1 MTSIINRHHPSDKVS
16 YEQKKLLFMIFVSI
30 ITPAYKCRNTI
41 EETYKSVLAQTF
53 SDWEWIVV
61 DDCSPDDSFSYIK
74 ELTEGDPRVTV
85 LQTPKNG
92 GTAVARNIGLKHA
105 KGRYITFLDSDDLLD
120 PNYLECQLLFMKEH
134 GPLISA
140 GYRRKAKHTCTD
152 FFVPDEVNYEKAL
165 KGNPLS
171 CLTTMY
177 DRSVIGDVFFL
188 EDIDRPEDYVFWL
201 NILRKG
207 IIAYG
212 NPVVLATYNIRD
224 GSKSS
229 NKFKLIGYMHKV
241 YHKTQGI
248 NWLKSWFYVVRWAIY
263 GKKKYRNVK

>member
-1 MTSIINRHHPSDKVS
+1 M
-16 YEQKKLLFMIFVSI
+16 MVSI
-30 ITPAYKCRNTI
+30 ITPSYNSKECFGDTYLSVINQTI
-41 EETYKSVLAQTF
+41 
-53 SDWEWIVV
+53 SDWEWIIIDDGSTDGSYEFIKFITENDNRITVV
-61 DDCSPDDSFSYIK
+61 KTD
-74 ELTEGDPRVTV
+74 
-85 LQTPKNG
+85 KNS
-92 GTAVARNIGLKHA
+92 GTAVARNIGLKLA

-120 PNYLECQLLFMKEH
+120 SNYLECQLEFIKKC

-152 FFVPDEVNYEKAL
+152 FFVPNEVDYKKAL

-177 DRSVIGDVFFL
+177 DKNAIGEMFFP

-201 NILRKG
+201 NILKRG
-207 IIAYG
+207 FVARG
-212 NPVVLATYNIRD
+212 NPKVLATYRIAK

-241 YHKTQGI
+241 YYKTQGI
-248 NWLKSWFYVVRWAIY
+248 NWFKSWFYVIRWAFY
-263 GKKKYRNVK
+263 GKRKYKNVR

>member
-1 MTSIINRHHPSDKVS
+1 MPIVT
-16 YEQKKLLFMIFVSI
+16 I
-30 ITPAYKCRNTI
+30 ITPFFNSKPYFLSTFQ
-41 EETYKSVLAQTF
+41 SVLKQTF
-53 SDWEWIVV
+53 FDWEWIIV
-61 DDCSPDDSFSYIK
+61 DDRSTDGSFEFVEALTSSEPRIK
-74 ELTEGDPRVTV
+74 VFRTS
-85 LQTPKNG
+85 KNS

-105 KGRYITFLDSDDLLD
+105 SGRYITFLDSDDLLD
-120 PNYLECQLLFMKEH
+120 PNYLECQLEFMKEH

-152 FFVPDEVNYEKAL
+152 FFVPEKVDYKKAL

-177 DRSVIGDVFFL
+177 DRSVIGEVFFP

-207 IIAYG
+207 IIAHG
-212 NPVVLATYNIRD
+212 NPVVLATYNIME
-224 GSKSS
+224 GSRSS

-248 NWLKSWFYVVRWAIY
+248 NWFKSWFYVVRWAFY
-263 GKKKYRNVK
+263 GKKKYKNVR

>member
-1 MTSIINRHHPSDKVS
+1 MT
-16 YEQKKLLFMIFVSI
+16 LVSI
-30 ITPAYKCRNTI
+30 ITPAFNCKKTI
-41 EETYKSVLAQTF
+41 KETYESVLSQTF

-61 DDCSPDDSFSYIK
+61 DDNSFDGSFKLIE
-74 ELTEGDPRVTV
+74 ELSKKDNRIIILRTD
-85 LQTPKNG
+85 KNS
-92 GTAVARNIGLKHA
+92 GTSVARNLGLKHA
-105 KGRYITFLDSDDLLD
+105 SGRYITFLDSDDELD
-120 PNYLECQLLFMKEH
+120 PNYLECQLEFIKEH

-140 GYRRKAKHTCTD
+140 GYRRKAKRTCTD
-152 FFVPDEVNYEKAL
+152 FFVPDEVDYKKAL

-177 DRSVIGDVFFL
+177 DRSVIGEVFFP

-207 IIAYG
+207 YVAKG
-212 NPVVLATYNIRD
+212 NPKVLATYNILP

-229 NKFKLIGYMHKV
+229 NKFKLIGKMHRV

-248 NWLKSWFYVVRWAIY
+248 NWFKSWFYVVRWAFY
-263 GKKKYRNVK
+263 GKKKYKNVK